1 MCKSYLFIYQ
11 HSVDASRCT
20 GVYQGYSGLVCSF
33 FSSEPSGVFLSWEF
47 SSILWSIVI
56 FCDFNPNK
64 YQNIGWLFIKIN
76 VVLCP
81 WYHLGS
87 YLYSSFCSSHLESK
101 HAHHLNRSSRATV
114 WQKTHSTSLK
124 KILTDMSYKIGRY
137 DDDLIRKHNF
147 PAVACEK
154 SLNTFVRSRDIVS
167 SRPPPPPPRTKP
179 WRATLWSGKIPFIP
193 VLIPFLTSGKI
204 SELWNNT

>member
-1 MCKSYLFIYQ
+1 M
-11 HSVDASRCT
+11 
-20 GVYQGYSGLVCSF
+20 
-33 FSSEPSGVFLSWEF
+33 
-47 SSILWSIVI
+47 
-56 FCDFNPNK
+56 
-64 YQNIGWLFIKIN
+64 
-76 VVLCP
+76 LCP

-167 SRPPPPPPRTKP
+167 SRPPPLLLPHEQNLGGQRPGAAKFHLYQFWFLSSQAEKYLNSETTHNNRSYAEMNL
-179 WRATLWSGKIPFIP
+179 WIVTLYNGLHYF
-193 VLIPFLTSGKI
+193 VLSCRSWLGI
-204 SELWNNT
+204 